1 MDFNQFYLFTLN
13 RHCGYIIKKTN
24 KRINK
29 MKYKNNTI
37 SKEYR
42 RLLKKITFNWSSYN
56 GTDILKVK
64 EYLVFSL
71 NKSLKNGLKLERSE
85 ILKQNY
91 YYNQ

>member
-1 MDFNQFYLFTLN
+1 
-13 RHCGYIIKKTN
+13 
-24 KRINK
+24 

-56 GTDILKVK
+56 ETDILKVK

>member
-1 MDFNQFYLFTLN
+1 
-13 RHCGYIIKKTN
+13 
-24 KRINK
+24 

-56 GTDILKVK
+56 GTDILKAK

>member
-1 MDFNQFYLFTLN
+1 
-13 RHCGYIIKKTN
+13 
-24 KRINK
+24 

-56 GTDILKVK
+56 GADLLKAK